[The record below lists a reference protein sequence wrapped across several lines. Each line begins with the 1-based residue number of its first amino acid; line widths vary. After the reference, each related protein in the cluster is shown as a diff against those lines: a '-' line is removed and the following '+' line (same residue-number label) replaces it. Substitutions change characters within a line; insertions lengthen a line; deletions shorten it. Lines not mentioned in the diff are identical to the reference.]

1 MPQTTRKSAT
11 KKTAVSSSTANN
23 NTNGTQ
29 DEKNAP
35 LMQLF
40 TDALKDMYW
49 AEQAIIEGLKKLQ
62 QAATNEELTEA
73 FEDHEMETK
82 KHVSRLEKVFEQLE
96 LPAEA
101 KKCAAMEGIL
111 KEADEIIKS
120 TPEGSATR
128 DAGLI
133 IAAQKV
139 EHYEIASYGGLVAI
153 AHTLGQTKAAKLLQK
168 TLDEEEETD
177 LHLTDI
183 AETAIN
189 FEAAE
194 ESEEEGEDSEE
205 NEESNTEATEATGE

>member
-1 MPQTTRKSAT
+1 MPQTT
-11 KKTAVSSSTANN
+11 KKTTTRSSDTANN
-23 NTNGTQ
+23 TNTRE
-29 DEKNAP
+29 DKNAP

-49 AEQAIIEGLKKLQ
+49 AEQAIIEGLKKMQ

-82 KHVSRLEKVFEQLE
+82 KHVSRLEKVFEQIG

-111 KEADEIIKS
+111 KEAEEIIKN

-194 ESEEEGEDSEE
+194 EGD
-205 NEESNTEATEATGE
+205 EADEKEAPETAEA

>member
-1 MPQTTRKSAT
+1 MPQTTKKTAT
-11 KKTAVSSSTANN
+11 KKAAVRSSSATAGKAS
-23 NTNGTQ
+23 TRE
-29 DEKNAP
+29 DKHAP

-96 LPAEA
+96 LPAEG

-111 KEADEIIKS
+111 KEADEVIKH

-194 ESEEEGEDSEE
+194 ESEEENEAEE
-205 NEESNTEATEATGE
+205 TEATEE

>member
-1 MPQTTRKSAT
+1 MPQTT
-11 KKTAVSSSTANN
+11 KKTARSSDNAN
-23 NTNGTQ
+23 NTNAQ
-29 DEKNAP
+29 EDKNAP

-49 AEQAIIEGLKKLQ
+49 AEQAIIEGLKKMQ
-62 QAATNEELTEA
+62 QAATNDELTEA

-82 KHVSRLEKVFEQLE
+82 KHVSRLEKVFEQIG

-111 KEADEIIKS
+111 KEAEEIIKN

-194 ESEEEGEDSEE
+194 EGDEA
-205 NEESNTEATEATGE
+205 NETEAAEA

>member
-1 MPQTTRKSAT
+1 MPQTT
-11 KKTAVSSSTANN
+11 KKTTARSSDTANN
-23 NTNGTQ
+23 TNAQ
-29 DEKNAP
+29 EDKNAP

-82 KHVSRLEKVFEQLE
+82 KHVSRLEKVFEQIG

-111 KEADEIIKS
+111 KEAEEIIKN

-194 ESEEEGEDSEE
+194 EGDEADEK
-205 NEESNTEATEATGE
+205 EATETAEA

>member
-1 MPQTTRKSAT
+1 MPQTTKKTAT
-11 KKTAVSSSTANN
+11 KKTAVRNTQTSKASS
-23 NTNGTQ
+23 Q
-29 DEKNAP
+29 EDKNAP

-82 KHVSRLEKVFEQLE
+82 KHVSRLEKVFEQLN
-96 LPAEA
+96 LPAEG

-111 KEADEIIKS
+111 KEADEMIKH

-194 ESEEEGEDSEE
+194 ESDEDTESEDAAAEEEE
-205 NEESNTEATEATGE
+205 

>member
-1 MPQTTRKSAT
+1 MPQTTKKTAT
-11 KKTAVSSSTANN
+11 KKTAVRSTQTSKASS
-23 NTNGTQ
+23 Q
-29 DEKNAP
+29 EDKNAP

-82 KHVSRLEKVFEQLE
+82 KHVSRLEKVFEQMN
-96 LPAEA
+96 LPAEG

-111 KEADEIIKS
+111 KEADEVIKH

-194 ESEEEGEDSEE
+194 ESDEDTESEDAAAEEGE
-205 NEESNTEATEATGE
+205 